1 MFLFRRSIYFGLE
14 EQIVWLK
21 MKTLLN
27 IFDKGLG
34 ALEKSLFRNKC
45 RASQISV
52 KQQEQ
57 KTTDI
62 N

>member
-1 MFLFRRSIYFGLE
+1 M
-14 EQIVWLK
+14 WLK

-34 ALEKSLFRNKC
+34 ALEKSLFWNKW